1 MVILFLFRSLN
12 IMTLKCFVILTKSQ
26 HSVYSAAFFYVKT
39 WQGSGYIMKYSI
51 MYIRIEALHA
61 RLWCCLFGAASQPFE
76 EAFVLRL
83 DQTFCLR
90 ENQFMICPSELK
102 HGIIHS
108 QTTVVVVV
116 DWLVNPRDLS
126 AI

>member
-1 MVILFLFRSLN
+1 
-12 IMTLKCFVILTKSQ
+12 
-26 HSVYSAAFFYVKT
+26 
-39 WQGSGYIMKYSI
+39 MKYSI

-90 ENQFMICPSELK
+90 ENQFMICPSHEN
-102 HGIIHS
+102 G
-108 QTTVVVVV
+108 VVSMSGRWSEGLM
-116 DWLVNPRDLS
+116 DRRR
-126 AI
+126 I